1 MRFLISAM
9 SIFIEKSLKYTS
21 SVVILL
27 KVGLNIPDFSYITSS
42 HVSTL
47 HQRSTQEGDTLSA
60 CGNQDSGGTHGD
72 YID

>member
-27 KVGLNIPDFSYITSS
+27 KVGLNIPDFS
-42 HVSTL
+42 
-47 HQRSTQEGDTLSA
+47 
-60 CGNQDSGGTHGD
+60 
-72 YID
+72 